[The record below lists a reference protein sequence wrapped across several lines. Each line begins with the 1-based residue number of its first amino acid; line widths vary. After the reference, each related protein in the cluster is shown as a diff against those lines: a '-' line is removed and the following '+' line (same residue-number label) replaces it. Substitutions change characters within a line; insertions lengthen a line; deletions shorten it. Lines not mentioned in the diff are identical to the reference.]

1 MSRERDWLPKG
12 SKHHNAKLT
21 EDDVKLILELNK
33 ERLEIRRKLQGV
45 TIGAIAEKF
54 GVSPSVINHIVLG
67 DAWTHV

>member
-33 ERLEIRRKLQGV
+33 ERLEI
-45 TIGAIAEKF
+45 TSA
-54 GVSPSVINHIVLG
+54 P
-67 DAWTHV
+67 